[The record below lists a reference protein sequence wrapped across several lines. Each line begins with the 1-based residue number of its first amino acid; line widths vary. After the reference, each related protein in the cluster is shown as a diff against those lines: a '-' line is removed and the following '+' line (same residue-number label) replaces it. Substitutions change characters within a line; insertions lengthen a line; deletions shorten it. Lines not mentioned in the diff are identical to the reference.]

1 MAWLWTD
8 TLAALLLEHDGVAP
22 ESVAAW
28 VQRPSAYRLPD
39 GCDPLSLARQL
50 LARSDDLTPDR
61 RSGIP
66 QGGGPPPPTR

>member
-8 TLAALLLEHDGVAP
+8 TLAALLLEHDRVAP

-39 GCDPLSLARQL
+39 GCDPLSLARRL
-50 LARSDDLTPDR
+50 LAGSGELTPDR
-61 RSGIP
+61 LCETP
-66 QGGGPPPPTR
+66 LGGGPPPPTR